1 MNLREAQLKIKE
13 VESSLKNEI
22 AVHQSVSLRYEVTVW
37 NVIYCQTTLLDKNVK
52 NHGRCHV
59 YFQDKAIESTGNP
72 QNSLHLPPP
81 KVVLKSSWIISDPDL
96 ITSTKVERGEGPC
109 YYLGQKMLRILQ
121 KMHFFKVH
129 FCRVRK

>member
-1 MNLREAQLKIKE
+1 MDVASSTFKIKL
-13 VESSLKNEI
+13 LK
-22 AVHQSVSLRYEVTVW
+22 ALATPK
-37 NVIYCQTTLLDKNVK
+37 TP
-52 NHGRCHV
+52 
-59 YFQDKAIESTGNP
+59 STF
-72 QNSLHLPPP
+72 PPP

-96 ITSTKVERGEGPC
+96 ITSTKVGRGEGPC